1 MAGVMLS
8 MGSGDLLML
17 NQAELGPGAPPGWQ
31 IRQVKGQHAPAL
43 EIRDDGG
50 DRVLRISGTG
60 QAAWF
65 YRDLRN
71 EDLSDDRLLRW
82 SWRVLEAPSAS
93 DLQRKQTDDSPIRV
107 YVVFGNPRALFGGS
121 GRIIFYSFGNAEP
134 DGYAGQSHQSGRMHV
149 VRVDGAS
156 ERGVWREHAA
166 HPANDY
172 RRIWGRT
179 PPPITAVGVMQD
191 TDQTGR
197 RAVAE
202 LRQLGLG
209 APLAET
215 PLPEARAGRFE
226 PPSRW
231 RRR

>member
-1 MAGVMLS
+1 MLS

-17 NQAELGPGAPPGWQ
+17 NQSELGPGPPPGWQ
-31 IRQVKGQHAPAL
+31 VRPVKGQDAPEL
-43 EIRDDGG
+43 EIRGDGL
-50 DRVLRISGTG
+50 DRVLRISGIG

-71 EDLSDDRLLRW
+71 EELPDDPTLRW
-82 SWRVLEAPSAS
+82 SWRVLEAPPTS
-93 DLQRKQTDDSPIRV
+93 DLQIRQADDSPMRV
-107 YVVFGNPRALFGGS
+107 YVVFGNPGALFGGS

-134 DGYAGQSHQSGRMHV
+134 DGYAGQSHQSDRMHV

-156 ERGVWREHAA
+156 ERGVWREHAT

-172 RRIWGRT
+172 RRIWGRA

-197 RAVAE
+197 HAVAE
-202 LRQLGLG
+202 LRRLDLS
-209 APLAET
+209 APPAET
-215 PLPEARAGRFE
+215 PLPGARAGRSG
-226 PPSRW
+226 PPSR
-231 RRR
+231 